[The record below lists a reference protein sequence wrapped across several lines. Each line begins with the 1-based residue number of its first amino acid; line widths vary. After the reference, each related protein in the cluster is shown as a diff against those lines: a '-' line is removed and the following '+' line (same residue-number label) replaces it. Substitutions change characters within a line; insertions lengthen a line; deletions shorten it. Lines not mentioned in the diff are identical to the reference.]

1 MSLKPVELQ
10 IALPRTADAG
20 KIQNDLQHR
29 PSLQQQQLAGQ
40 NVKTSHEL
48 TQRSTGVDESAET
61 AVRDDGEH
69 GNSSGGQASSGKKKQ
84 PDKYRKAEHPYKGHS
99 IDLSL

>member
-10 IALPRTADAG
+10 IALPRTTEAG

-29 PSLQQQQLAGQ
+29 PSLNQQQLAGQ
-40 NVKTSHEL
+40 NIKNSHDQ
-48 TQRSTGVDESAET
+48 TQRSSEVDESSET
-61 AVRDDGEH
+61 SVRDDGQRGNNH
-69 GNSSGGQASSGKKKQ
+69 GENSSSGQQGKSR
-84 PDKYRKAEHPYKGHS
+84 KYRNAEHPYKGHS